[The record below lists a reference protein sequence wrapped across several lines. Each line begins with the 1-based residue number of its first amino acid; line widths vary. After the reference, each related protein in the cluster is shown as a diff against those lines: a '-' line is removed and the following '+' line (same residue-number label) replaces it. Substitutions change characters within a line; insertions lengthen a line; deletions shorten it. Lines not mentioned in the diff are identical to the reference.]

1 MIFFYFICRDFSPS
15 GIDLILMVILAK
27 CNNLPASFYASTTNF
42 VRRKTKKKI
51 NVFFFFEEFIKP
63 KNNIIDASYI
73 AFAIIFQ
80 GV

>member
-1 MIFFYFICRDFSPS
+1 MHRQQ
-15 GIDLILMVILAK
+15 ILYGEK
-27 CNNLPASFYASTTNF
+27 Q
-42 VRRKTKKKI
+42 RKKLMYS
-51 NVFFFFEEFIKP
+51 FFEEFIKP